1 MKNSKSLNILIWM
14 VLLSLAL
21 GIFISYFFVFV
32 NALFISEIGT
42 SQLPL
47 AYVFSGLGGT
57 LITWLFN
64 ISEKKWGFAKSS
76 TIFCLLFAVVMYVL
90 WNFYVQGMHLNILIF
105 FSYAWFWVSI
115 NFTTLIF
122 WKLPSYIFDLH
133 ENKKY
138 NGIMST
144 GEVIS
149 AIVAY
154 LSVPALLNLD
164 FFTRDKLLL
173 VSFSGI
179 AAFSLITFYL
189 GRNIKEKQ
197 IKEIKS
203 KVKTSDLSQNTLVKE
218 PYFQLIFLSIFL
230 AVIIQLLI
238 DFSLMEVSAKQ
249 MSDPKELAKYFAF
262 LFGGM
267 RVLELIL
274 KSFVSKYLVREYG
287 VFISLSTL
295 IFALSFI
302 AIVGISS
309 IFFGYFGLILI
320 VASLSKV
327 FERSLYRSIYAPT
340 INVLYQAY
348 PSNKRAMT
356 QNYSDGF
363 GKTLGQLMAAI
374 LLFIIATINT
384 FETRVFILLLSILLI
399 LLIWFYVSKKLI
411 FHYKIELLNILNS
424 LVNHKKQSNLNPSN
438 SNESLFLLNRNGI
451 KNSELGSKD
460 IQLDFLSLK
469 AHFESIRK
477 IFVLETQKEDLNIIN
492 STDLSLYNSENNNN
506 INFSKIISKSIST
519 INKYEN
525 NDLFQLLNYIH
536 SLQEKIKKESKFL
549 QLLHL
554 YIQVSLFKKTVNFN
568 FYNSHNKLKKFDFL
582 SSSLIQNLAEEQI
595 QYYNNQ
601 DYYYLLEER
610 IQKYTYLLA
619 CYRDIGK
626 SIHVLNNMIL
636 SEANTTK
643 YDILYALN
651 FKHDREILNQ
661 IVLMLNQGEKS
672 KELIALEL
680 LELVLEEQEKKWL
693 LPIFREENQENIL
706 KKLEAEFPQAL
717 LGREKRFLSI
727 LGNNKHDIPAII
739 RSQALKELVR
749 LFPDPKYNQ
758 LAITIAKKSK
768 GTDHHLD
775 HKLDQKKSELN
786 ESGIETAQAIKANL
800 LNSKTLESYPEAEI
814 NTSLQYF
821 HWLKDINSET
831 LQDNSLNSVYMILF
845 QSVFPMESKHGI
857 VRA

>member
-1 MKNSKSLNILIWM
+1 M

-21 GIFISYFFVFV
+21 GMFISYFFVFV

-76 TIFCLLFAVVMYVL
+76 TLFCLFFALVMYIL
-90 WNFYVQGMHLNILIF
+90 WYFYVQGLHLYILIF

-122 WKLPSYIFDLH
+122 WKLPSYIFDLR

-144 GEVIS
+144 GEVVS

-173 VSFSGI
+173 VSFTGI
-179 AAFSLITFYL
+179 AIFTLITFYL
-189 GRNIKEKQ
+189 GKNIKVTSEKVV
-197 IKEIKS
+197 KS
-203 KVKTSDLSQNTLVKE
+203 ETQTSNLTQKNIVRE

-238 DFSLMEVSAKQ
+238 DFSLMEVSAQQ

-295 IFALSFI
+295 IFALAFI

-309 IFFGYFGLILI
+309 LFFGYFGLILI

-327 FERSLYRSIYAPT
+327 FERSMYRSIYAPT

-348 PSNKRAMT
+348 PSTKRALT
-356 QNYSDGF
+356 QNYADGF
-363 GKTLGQLMAAI
+363 GKTIGQLMAAI
-374 LLFIIATINT
+374 ILFIIATINT
-384 FETRVFILLLSILLI
+384 FETRVFVLLLSILLI
-399 LLIWFYVSKKLI
+399 LSIWFLVSKKLI

-424 LVNHKKQSNLNPSN
+424 LGNNTQSTSIK
-438 SNESLFLLNRNGI
+438 SNEKEI
-451 KNSELGSKD
+451 KNSVTD
-460 IQLDFLSLK
+460 IKSSQIEYLSIK
-469 AHFESIRK
+469 EQFESIK
-477 IFVLETQKEDLNIIN
+477 ILFDLESQEESLNDTILLNSSFHNSQNTSDKEFIEIL
-492 STDLSLYNSENNNN
+492 T
-506 INFSKIISKSIST
+506 KSIST
-519 INKYEN
+519 IKGYDK
-525 NDLFQLLNYIH
+525 NDLSHLLNYIN
-536 SLQEKIKKESKFL
+536 SLENKTKKESKLL
-549 QLLHL
+549 QLLNL
-554 YIQVSLFKKTVNFN
+554 YIQISLFKKSTDFN
-568 FYNSHNKLKKFDFL
+568 FYNSNKKLRTFDFF
-582 SSSLIQNLAEEQI
+582 SSALIQNLTEGPI
-595 QYYNNQ
+595 RNLSNQ
-601 DYYYLLEER
+601 DYYHLLEER
-610 IQKYTYLLA
+610 IHKYTYLLA
-619 CYRDIGK
+619 CYRDFGK
-626 SIHVLNNMIL
+626 SNSLLSQMIL
-636 SEANTTK
+636 SEARATK

-651 FKHDREILNQ
+651 FNHDPQILNQ
-661 IVLMLNQGEKS
+661 IILMLNQGEKS
-672 KELIALEL
+672 QELIALEL

-706 KKLEAEFPQAL
+706 TKLEAEFPQVL
-717 LGREKRFLSI
+717 LGKEKRLISI
-727 LGNNKHDIPAII
+727 LGNNQQDIPSII
-739 RSQALKELVR
+739 KSEALRELIK
-749 LFPDPKYNQ
+749 LFPDPKYHQ
-758 LAITIAKKSK
+758 LASAIAKKSK
-768 GTDHHLD
+768 APIRRIGNEIEQTKSNYLEQGIPNQ
-775 HKLDQKKSELN
+775 QKF
-786 ESGIETAQAIKANL
+786 IANL
-800 LNSKTLESYPEAEI
+800 SGEQISETYQATEI

-821 HWLKDINSET
+821 HWIKDPNS
-831 LQDNSLNSVYMILF
+831 QDSQEHLLNSLYKILY
-845 QSVFPMESKHGI
+845 QSVFPMEKMN
-857 VRA
+857 VNLQE